1 MIRHMQTYRIMI
13 IIMSTVTV
21 TITLIVTKIDRE
33 FSSKPK
39 MNKFSIPIM
48 FEEVALDTCLDDKL
62 S

>member
-1 MIRHMQTYRIMI
+1 MI